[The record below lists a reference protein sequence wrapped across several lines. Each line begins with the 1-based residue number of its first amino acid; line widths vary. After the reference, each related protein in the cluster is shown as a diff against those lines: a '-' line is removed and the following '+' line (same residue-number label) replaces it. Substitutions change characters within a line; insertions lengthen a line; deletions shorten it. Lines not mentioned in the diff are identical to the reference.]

1 MKKKKVDNKWNLA
14 HNRWNKRNNKI
25 PDQPIR
31 LDGKHLLENKSDFE
45 LDQMIKIPS
54 VDDRNKN
61 DKYLFDGNKMLWH
74 MDRYEAFKNGERFA
88 PVHIDQ
94 GLSKGCNI
102 ACHYCYGVTQGN
114 FYKKGSERI
123 FERNA
128 LLNNYLKSAGEVGVR
143 SVALIGEA
151 EPTLNPNVY
160 DAIVVGKNAGISM
173 SIATNGILWDTSAK
187 GEAALENLEWMR
199 FNISAASHESYIKI
213 HASKEFNTAVEK
225 IKFCVDMKRKKN
237 LDITIGL
244 QMVLTPKCIGEVVPL
259 AKLSSELGVD
269 YLQIKHC
276 SDTVEN
282 DLGFFERLDEYHKFV
297 PILKEAESYSNET
310 LKVIAKWDKITNEG
324 KREYDQCLGAPF
336 LLYGEGTGLMYSC
349 GMFFSGAKYEQ
360 DFLMGDLN
368 KQTFKEIIESD
379 RYWNIVDK
387 VKNEI
392 NVHKECY
399 ANCRTHSCNNF
410 LWDAKDGPINDSIKR
425 KHGGSYIEKGITPPH
440 KNFI

>member
-1 MKKKKVDNKWNLA
+1 MPKYTENTKVKNKWNLP
-14 HNRWNKRNNKI
+14 HDRWHKRNDKL
-25 PDQPIR
+25 PDQPIE
-31 LDGKHLLENKSDFE
+31 KKSDFE
-45 LDQMIKIPS
+45 LDQMIHVPTMDS
-54 VDDRNKN
+54 RNKN
-61 DKYLFDGNKMLWH
+61 DKFLLDGNKMLWH
-74 MDRYEAFKNGERFA
+74 LDRVNAFKNGERFA

-102 ACHYCYGVTQGN
+102 ACHFCYGVTQGN
-114 FYKKGSERI
+114 FYKKGAKRV

-143 SVALIGEA
+143 SIALIGEG
-151 EPTLNPNVY
+151 EPTLNPNVW
-160 DAIVVGKNAGISM
+160 DAIVVGKQSGIDM
-173 SIATNGILWDTSAK
+173 SLATNGILLDTTSK
-187 GEAALENLEWMR
+187 GEAALEHLTWIR
-199 FNISAASHESYIKI
+199 FNISAASHDSYIKI
-213 HASKEFNTAVEK
+213 HASKEFETAIEK
-225 IKFCVDMKRKKN
+225 IKYCVQQKRKKN
-237 LDITIGL
+237 LDLTVGL

-282 DLGFFERLDEYHKFV
+282 DLGFFKRLDEYHEFI
-297 PILKEAESYSNET
+297 PTLREAESYSNDH

-349 GMFFSGAKYEQ
+349 GMFFSGDKYEEN
-360 DFLMGDLN
+360 FLMGDLN

-392 NVHKECY
+392 DVHKECY

-410 LWDAKDGPINDSIKR
+410 LWDTKDKAVDQSVKD
-425 KHGGSYIEKGITPPH
+425 KHGGLYIKNGTVPPH